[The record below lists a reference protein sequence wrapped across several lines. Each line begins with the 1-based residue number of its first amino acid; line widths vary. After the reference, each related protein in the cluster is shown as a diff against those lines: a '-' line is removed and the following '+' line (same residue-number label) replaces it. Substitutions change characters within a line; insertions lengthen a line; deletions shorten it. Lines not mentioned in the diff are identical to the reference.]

1 MNRQLLDPLFDPYEL
16 GGTSLELDVQESNF
30 PGDLLEFQT
39 LAEHQ
44 DLQFAD
50 TTPFSSLDAVP
61 PASQGDGVCAV
72 PLNPGGQTQDLQHK
86 FRAMLT
92 GIPDIDFEHEQLM
105 LQLERIYH
113 SDRLETARADID
125 KFIGAWNVHHLHE
138 EQHMRSKHYPD
149 LAAHAE
155 QHARLLDGYQFVRNE
170 AMHSEVDQESLKA
183 YVEIVAKLVA
193 DHIARVDMLYVRWG
207 NV

>member
-1 MNRQLLDPLFDPYEL
+1 MNRQRLNPSEL

-61 PASQGDGVCAV
+61 PGSKYDGVYPV
-72 PLNPGGQTQDLQHK
+72 PLSPGGQAQGLQHK

-92 GIPDIDFEHEQLM
+92 GIPDMDFEHEQLM

-113 SDRLETARADID
+113 SDRLEAARADID
-125 KFIGAWNVHHLHE
+125 KFITAWHLHHVHE
-138 EQHMRSKHYPD
+138 EEHMRTTHYPD
-149 LAAHAE
+149 LPAHAE
-155 QHARLLDGYQFVRNE
+155 QHARLLDRYHFVRNE

-183 YVEIVAKLVA
+183 YIEIVAKLVA
-193 DHIARVDMLYVRWG
+193 DHITSVDMLYVRWG
-207 NV
+207 NA